1 MSGLFKRC
9 GLAAAALASVG
20 VSPSVASEPPQ
31 YAGGQQPYSN
41 FLPPLE
47 ALALPGE
54 QVVLDQF
61 LARTKGAHDPAV
73 ILGSADEALTQLHS
87 PTKLRGFIQLV
98 RARALGALH
107 RELDAV
113 EAAEESAQLLPGYS
127 APLILAFQDN
137 AYLSRT
143 AQATEYLMRAIAV
156 DPVTARTID
165 DYEINN
171 LLGRLNGFHDDARA
185 RAISDRL
192 LQIGWIGS
200 HLDSRSSLAVG
211 AIKMH
216 IDQGETEAA
225 RALVPRL
232 LDPKDSRDLLI
243 MKTYSAVWP
252 DIEAW
257 AGHRLERQWPI
268 YLREARERWE
278 SGRTSIAA
286 RDYLSALTTAGEY
299 ETAVREL
306 LPLFDNPRKD
316 DVELIFMVP
325 PLAKSL
331 ARLGRWDD
339 AEALFDRAQRVWPL
353 GSQANALNVS
363 ANHSVLLLN
372 RGRAND
378 ALQMMDASL
387 ADARKWGPEV
397 GAGALAAMHHERAC
411 MLHELGRDAEAGAS
425 VVQAL
430 AVQTGS
436 AAAMLHLCMGDPAA
450 AKRDLLDALQS
461 EATRDDVVGFVQLSD
476 ERPYPTPY
484 AMRQR
489 AAADALRSDPDVLS
503 AIAKYGRVLPWRLNE
518 AVREMPTIPTVSA
531 R

>member
-1 MSGLFKRC
+1 MSGLFKMC
-9 GLAAAALASVG
+9 GVAAAALASFG
-20 VSPSVASEPPQ
+20 ASASTAGEPPSQPSV
-31 YAGGQQPYSN
+31 QQPYSN

-47 ALALPGE
+47 SLALPGE
-54 QVVLDQF
+54 QVILDRF
-61 LARTKGAHDPAV
+61 LARTKSTHDPAL
-73 ILGSADEALTQLHS
+73 ILQAADEALALLRS
-87 PTKLRGFIQLV
+87 PTQLRGFIQLT

-127 APLILAFQDN
+127 APLILAFQQN

-143 AQATEYLMRAIAV
+143 AQATEYLMRAIEA

-192 LQIGWIGS
+192 LKIGWIGS
-200 HLDSRSSLAVG
+200 HLDSRSSLAVD

-216 IDQGETEAA
+216 IDRAEAEAA

-243 MKTYSAVWP
+243 MKAYSAVWP
-252 DIEAW
+252 DIETW
-257 AGHRLERQWPI
+257 AGHHLERQWPI

-286 RDYLSALTTAGEY
+286 RDYLSALTTAGEF
-299 ETAVREL
+299 EAAVREL
-306 LPLFDNPRKD
+306 LPLFDNPRKG
-316 DVELIFMVP
+316 DVELIFMVA
-325 PLAKSL
+325 PLANSL

-339 AEALFDRAQRVWPL
+339 AEDLFRRAQRAWPL

-363 ANHSVLLLN
+363 ANHSVLLLKQ
-372 RGRAND
+372 GRAND

-387 ADARKWGPEV
+387 TDARKWGPEV
-397 GAGALAAMHHERAC
+397 SAGALAAMHHERAC
-411 MLHELGRDAEAGAS
+411 MLHDLGRDPEAAAS
-425 VVQAL
+425 VAQAL

-450 AKRDLLDALQS
+450 ARQGLLDALGNES
-461 EATRDDVVGFVQLSD
+461 TRDDVVGFVQPSD
-476 ERPYPTPY
+476 ERPFPSPY
-484 AMRQR
+484 GLKQR
-489 AAADALRSDPDVLS
+489 AASEALRSDPQVLS
-503 AIAKYGRVLPWRLNE
+503 AVAKYGRVLPWRLNE
-518 AVREMPTIPTVSA
+518 AVREARTIPTVSA